1 MMKDKYDKMLTQF
14 EQYYSCLYEET
25 VDWWPSGKTSITV
38 KLEDGILME
47 YDSLDNMIRRIQ
59 PDDYTK
65 DVDDIRKDIGYN
77 LKKLI
82 HSRGI
87 PQSEIAEK
95 SGVTQAMLSRYIHGT
110 SLPGIDKVYT
120 LAHVLG
126 CRPIDILG
134 ECYSD

>member
-25 VDWWPSGKTSITV
+25 IDWWPSGKTSITV

-47 YDSLDNMIRRIQ
+47 YDSLDNMVRRIQ

-65 DVDDIRKDIGYN
+65 DIDNIRKDIGYN

-82 HSRGI
+82 YSRGI

-120 LAHVLG
+120 LAQVLG